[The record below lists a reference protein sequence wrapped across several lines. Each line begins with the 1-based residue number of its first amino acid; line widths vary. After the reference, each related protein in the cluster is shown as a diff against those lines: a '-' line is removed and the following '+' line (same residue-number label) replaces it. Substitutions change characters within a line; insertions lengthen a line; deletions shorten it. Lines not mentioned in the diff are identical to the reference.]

1 MMTTMSTCEAYMYI
15 YIDHTLIIL
24 SSLPY
29 MHNYV
34 WSDNWYWGTGIQNNV
49 DRKHTQGL
57 VMYMYMYVQ
66 APMSI
71 V

>member
-1 MMTTMSTCEAYMYI
+1 M
-15 YIDHTLIIL
+15 DHTLIIL
-24 SSLPY
+24 SSPPY

-57 VMYMYMYVQ
+57 VMYMYVQ
-66 APMSI
+66 APMSMYNHATNKHYMCY
-71 V
+71 VHA